1 MEWQAGY
8 VSGAILMPVA
18 AIRRLATDFCATRG
32 KHTAIHAQEPVAHEL
47 VQKVMTAFQV
57 SADAARVRL
66 LKLNF
71 LTNQNLPPS
80 LFG

>member
-8 VSGAILMPVA
+8 VSGAILMSVA

-32 KHTAIHAQEPVAHEL
+32 KHTAIHAQAPMAHEL